1 MKRLSIALGLAA
13 LAVLLHGCG
22 GGGGAGG
29 GGAITAN
36 ERVFVLRVSDPSN
49 GAPIENAEVHFV
61 TDTGQT
67 IPLLRVVAGQASSTQ
82 GQISLNVARSF
93 KSDIRVGDFVLRD
106 VRDNLFF
113 RGFWVRRP
121 AGYTAVVRHIT
132 PENVR
137 RVIQTPD
144 SPNTQAACLIASNQA
159 GTVGVVFRA
168 PRMYDFGVIEIFPNN
183 PSVPPPPVDDQC
195 P

>member
-1 MKRLSIALGLAA
+1 MKRLSIALGLAT

-36 ERVFVLRVSDPSN
+36 ERVFVVRVSDPSN
-49 GAPIENAEVHFV
+49 GAPIENAEVYFV

-67 IPLLRVVAGQASSTQ
+67 IPMQRVVAGSASS
-82 GQISLNVARSF
+82 GQIALSIARSF
-93 KSDIRVGDFVLRD
+93 KSDIRAGDFVLRD

-113 RGFWVRRP
+113 RGFWVRQP
-121 AGYTAVVRHIT
+121 SGYTAIVRHIT

-137 RVIQTPD
+137 RVIQTPN
-144 SPNTQAACLIASNQA
+144 SANTQAACLIASNQA
-159 GTVGVVFRA
+159 GVVGVVFRA
-168 PRMYDFGVIEIFPNN
+168 PRVYDFGVLEIFPNN
-183 PSVPPPPVDDQC
+183 PLVPPPPVDDQC